1 MSKTGF
7 FRTRQG
13 GRFKKDD
20 QGDLGLRAYKEQQ
33 DTIIQALKE
42 QKQSVLAYRD
52 STERGLEDVGRNEL
66 QNLSI
71 LNDLRNQKYQTR
83 RSAIEVAKKT
93 ELTKISDQ
101 AKIYGDK
108 AKWMQEW
115 APTFYQNVFKA
126 GVATEELYSKYTAD
140 RDYAELVKNPK
151 YQAALNDLDLI
162 DEETSSETFKSI
174 QNAYTNKDEKGTD
187 YLIALRENSNR
198 FLSEKI
204 TADIIERFDGIES
217 DLQRFITNPGEGRK
231 PIGEWK
237 ADTVS
242 EYYRMRARELIRMF
256 GITGKSATKL
266 LNHFETKGAIKS
278 SELADYDRLKKDTE
292 IRRVTS
298 INTATVLTRENVN
311 VGTHKFLKHN
321 YRQTER
327 GEIFNNANAHDAHK
341 MHFSEV
347 IATGKVTDFEE
358 LKSAFLDSCI
368 LGESGDSCTTWRQKH
383 KGLESELDEI
393 IIIAK
398 AALAD
403 KATDKQKGD
412 DGFALDNWK
421 NKFNS
426 TGIYA
431 KGGEKEGQGLNGAIS
446 NVAEFDIAL
455 TDFRTAVS
463 NGHTKSANFIGKY
476 LHLKPNAVSMDS
488 RLEAFQRSA
497 LTLDYSGMMDSW
509 AAMPQA
515 MRDRPEIANLF
526 KRATILRDGGL
537 SPEKLSTFSK
547 ELLKN
552 YSFTSSWLGGKTI
565 TPSAQ
570 ALVDGGIVQDVF
582 FKNFNTLLDTDK
594 YDINDPSTYASL
606 IEAAKILTKQ
616 QVESN
621 TGYFKV
627 RDDGKGGLTF
637 VFGELTSDHLNVK
650 EVEANFN
657 DIKQAIHDTNGD
669 LNHDSLYS
677 VIRPIDLK
685 SSIQNYLGGHPVRLP
700 DSVHILYE
708 MSDKSISKRDYINR
722 LFKYHGFGPETDST
736 DDPNKNAYQLNE
748 GVEDFVDKKIEALWG
763 ERKEETFTS
772 ELVGDL
778 KYKPIIPKT
787 ISFGKYNGKDAI
799 VLNTYAD
806 IINQIDKVPMTSWNK
821 TNDLAAALD
830 IDFPGIDTSG
840 ISFNADNGTIQLPF
854 GDAWKE
860 VIRNKKQYGI
870 DMFIDDNGVL
880 QFKYIRPP
888 RPILNREQGI
898 PPDLTPSPNIREE
911 EL

>member
-52 STERGLEDVGRNEL
+52 STERGLEDVGRNQL

-101 AKIYGDK
+101 AKIFGDK

-151 YQAALNDLDLI
+151 YQTALNELDLI
-162 DEETSSETFKSI
+162 DEETSSETFKAI

-187 YLIALRENSNR
+187 YLIGLRENSNR

-217 DLQRFITNPGEGRK
+217 DLQRFITNTGEGRD
-231 PIGEWK
+231 PIGEWN
-237 ADTVS
+237 AETVP

-292 IRRVTS
+292 IRRTTA
-298 INTATVLTRENVN
+298 INTATLYSTSDGKQQVN
-311 VGTHKFLKHN
+311 VGTHNFLKHN

-383 KGLESELDEI
+383 KGLESELDDV

-398 AALAD
+398 AALAE
-403 KATDKQKGD
+403 KATNKQKGD
-412 DGFALDNWK
+412 DGFALETWR

-431 KGGEKEGQGLNGAIS
+431 KGGEKEGQGLNGSIS
-446 NVAEFDIAL
+446 NVAEFDVAL

-463 NGHTKSANFIGKY
+463 NGHTETANFIGKY
-476 LHLKPNAVSMDS
+476 LHLKPGSVSMDS

-497 LTLDYSGMMDSW
+497 LTLDYPAMMDSW

-537 SPEKLSTFSK
+537 SPEKLTTFST

-565 TPSAQ
+565 TPSAK

-582 FKNFNTLLDTDK
+582 FKNFNTLLDTNK
-594 YDINDPSTYASL
+594 YDINDPSTYNSL
-606 IEAAKILTKQ
+606 IEAAKIITKE

-637 VFGELTSDHLNVK
+637 VFGELTSGHDTDSNI
-650 EVEANFN
+650 EANFN
-657 DIKQAIHDTNGD
+657 DIKQAITNTNGD

-685 SSIQNYLGGHPVRLP
+685 PSIQNYLGGYPVRLP

-722 LFKYHGFGPETDST
+722 LFKYHGFGPESSST
-736 DDPNKNAYQLNE
+736 DDPNKNSYQLNE

-763 ERKEETFTS
+763 GKTQETWQSGNSPFKT
-772 ELVGDL
+772 
-778 KYKPIIPKT
+778 PKT
-787 ISFGKYNGKDAI
+787 ISFGKWKGKDAI

-806 IINQIDKVPMTSWNK
+806 IVNQMERVPMNSWNQ
-821 TNDLAAALD
+821 THDLAAALD
-830 IDFPGIDTSG
+830 MDFPGIDTSG
-840 ISFNADNGTIQLPF
+840 IIFNADNGTIQLPF

-860 VIRNKKQYGI
+860 VIRNRKKYGI
-870 DMFIDDNGVL
+870 DMFIDDNGAL

-888 RPILNREQGI
+888 APILNREQGL
-898 PPDLTPSPNIREE
+898 PPDRTPSTNIREE